1 MKARRL
7 FFGFVIGFDLL
18 FLIYVLGPRVEGVSM
33 DVTLPELDFTV
44 ESIDAYLKEKEAQ
57 FPVKP
62 NNESRVVWANTPGEK
77 TAYAVVYLHGW
88 SASSEEGNPVH
99 RKIAEDLGANLYL
112 SRLASHGLDV
122 EDAMLELTADA
133 LIDSAKEAL
142 AIAQLLGERV
152 VIIATSNGGALALH
166 LARAVNNLDAL
177 VLYSPNIEIYDWT
190 AKLLDDPWGLQL
202 ARLIK
207 GSDFNEIEMPETRK
221 AYWYDKYR
229 LESLPHLQAF
239 VHYTMRPGTFR
250 AVKAPVFLGYY
261 YKNEEEQDKVVSV
274 EAMLEMYN
282 YLGTPDSLKQKVAFP
297 NAGDHI
303 LASPLASKDAEDV
316 YQASKTFLK
325 EVAGL
330 PIR

>member
-112 SRLASHGLDV
+112 PRLASHGLDV

>member
-1 MKARRL
+1 
-7 FFGFVIGFDLL
+7 
-18 FLIYVLGPRVEGVSM
+18 
-33 DVTLPELDFTV
+33 
-44 ESIDAYLKEKEAQ
+44 
-57 FPVKP
+57 
-62 NNESRVVWANTPGEK
+62 VVWANTPGEK

-112 SRLASHGLDV
+112 PRLDSHGLDV

-303 LASPLASKDAEDV
+303 LASPLASKDAEGV

-330 PIR
+330 PIG

>member
-44 ESIDAYLKEKEAQ
+44 ESIDAYLKEKETQ

-112 SRLASHGLDV
+112 PRLASHGLDV

-250 AVKAPVFLGYY
+250 AVKAPVFLGYF

-274 EAMLEMYN
+274 EAMLEMYK

-303 LASPLASKDAEDV
+303 LASPLASKDAEGV

-325 EVAGL
+325 EVARL

>member
-112 SRLASHGLDV
+112 PRLASHGLDV

-207 GSDFNEIEMPETRK
+207 GSDFNQIEMPETRK
-221 AYWYDKYR
+221 AYWYHKYR

-303 LASPLASKDAEDV
+303 LASPLASKVAEGV

-325 EVAGL
+325 EVARL

>member
-112 SRLASHGLDV
+112 PRLASHGLDV

-207 GSDFNEIEMPETRK
+207 GSDFNQIEMPETRK
-221 AYWYDKYR
+221 AYWYHKYR

-303 LASPLASKDAEDV
+303 LASPLASKEAEGV

>member
-112 SRLASHGLDV
+112 PRLASHGLDV

-303 LASPLASKDAEDV
+303 LASPLASKEAEGV

>member
-112 SRLASHGLDV
+112 PRLASHGLDV

-239 VHYTMRPGTFR
+239 VHYTMRPSTFR

-274 EAMLEMYN
+274 EAMLEMYK

-303 LASPLASKDAEDV
+303 LASPLASKEAEGV

>member
-44 ESIDAYLKEKEAQ
+44 ESIDTYLKEKEAQ

-112 SRLASHGLDV
+112 PRLASHGLDV

-166 LARAVNNLDAL
+166 LARAVNNLEAL

-261 YKNEEEQDKVVSV
+261 YKNEEKQDKVVSV
-274 EAMLEMYN
+274 EAMLEMYK

-303 LASPLASKDAEDV
+303 LASPLASKDAEGV

-325 EVAGL
+325 EVARL

>member
-33 DVTLPELDFTV
+33 DVTLPELEITAENVDTF
-44 ESIDAYLKEKEAQ
+44 LKEKEAQ

-77 TAYAVVYLHGW
+77 TEYAVVYLHGW

-99 RKIAEDLGANLYL
+99 RQIAQDLGANLYL
-112 SRLASHGLDV
+112 PRLASHGLDV
-122 EDAMLELTADA
+122 EDAMLEITADV

-152 VIIATSNGGALALH
+152 LIIATSNGGALALH
-166 LARAVNNLDAL
+166 LARAVENLDAL

-207 GSDFNEIEMPETRK
+207 GTDFNEIEMPDARK
-221 AYWYDKYR
+221 PYWYDRYR
-229 LESLPHLQAF
+229 LESLTHLQAF

-250 AVKAPVFLGYY
+250 AVKVPVFLGYY
-261 YKNEEEQDKVVSV
+261 YKNEDEQDKVVSV
-274 EAMLEMYN
+274 EAMHEMFQ

-303 LASPLASKDAEDV
+303 LASPLASKDVEGV
-316 YQASKTFLK
+316 YQTTKTFLK
-325 EVAGL
+325 EVARL

>member
-7 FFGFVIGFDLL
+7 FFGAVIAFDLI
-18 FLIYVLGPRVEGVSM
+18 FLIYVFGPRVDGVSM
-33 DVTLPELDFTV
+33 DVTLPDLGITAKD
-44 ESIDAYLKEKEAQ
+44 IDAFLEKKEAQ

-62 NNESRVVWANTPGEK
+62 DNESRVVWANTPGEK

-99 RKIAEDLGANLYL
+99 RQIAQDLGANLYL
-112 SRLASHGLDV
+112 PRLASHGLDV
-122 EDAMLELTADA
+122 EDAMLDITADA
-133 LIDSAKEAL
+133 LVDSAKEAL
-142 AIAQLLGERV
+142 AIAQLLGDRV

-166 LARAVNNLDAL
+166 LARAVSNLDAL

-202 ARLIK
+202 ARLVK
-207 GSDFNEIEMPETRK
+207 GSDFNEIEMPEARK
-221 AYWYDKYR
+221 AYWYHKYR
-229 LESLPHLQAF
+229 LESLLHLQAF

-250 AVKAPVFLGYY
+250 AVKVPVFLGYY

-274 EAMLEMYN
+274 EAMLEMYK

-297 NAGDHI
+297 KAGDHI
-303 LASPLASKDAEDV
+303 LANPLASKDVEGV
-316 YQASKTFLK
+316 YQASKAFLK
-325 EVAGL
+325 EVARL
-330 PIR
+330 PIQ

>member
-112 SRLASHGLDV
+112 PRLASHGLDV

-303 LASPLASKDAEDV
+303 LASPLASKEAEGV

-330 PIR
+330 PIG

>member
-112 SRLASHGLDV
+112 PRLASHGLDV

-274 EAMLEMYN
+274 EAMLEMYK

-303 LASPLASKDAEDV
+303 LASPLASKEAEGV

-330 PIR
+330 PIG

>member
-77 TAYAVVYLHGW
+77 TAYAVLYLHGW

-112 SRLASHGLDV
+112 PRLASHGLDV

-250 AVKAPVFLGYY
+250 AVKAPVFLGYF

-274 EAMLEMYN
+274 EAMLEMYK

-303 LASPLASKDAEDV
+303 LASPLASKDAEGV

-325 EVAGL
+325 EVARL

>member
-112 SRLASHGLDV
+112 PRLASHGLDV

-221 AYWYDKYR
+221 AYWYHKYR

-250 AVKAPVFLGYY
+250 AVKAPVFLGYF

-274 EAMLEMYN
+274 EAMLEMYK

-303 LASPLASKDAEDV
+303 LASPLASKDAEGV

-325 EVAGL
+325 EVARL

>member
-112 SRLASHGLDV
+112 PRLDSHGLDV

-274 EAMLEMYN
+274 EAMLEMYK